1 MDSHAEAVDDIL
13 IDNLNFK
20 LKNSSKYVVDRCS
33 VSYFPSGSDTYSTSS
48 GSKVIKFVL
57 TGDQWLVPS
66 TVTIQLQISNTA
78 AAGLF
83 LRPVSGVWSFFCRI
97 RVLCQ
102 GQIVEYIDNFNR
114 IQEMFS
120 IFTSKHNRDNDDLT
134 NFGFRYD
141 DDANYYVHLTDLDA
155 TSFRSIHGQTNRIVL
170 FKPLL
175 GILDQEKYIPLRY
188 APLTFELELVGA
200 ATDCII
206 GQTAPFV
213 AADTSITWS
222 ITNPILKCDV
232 CTLDNA
238 VDNQIADHILSG
250 KPLPINYKT
259 YIGQYQTL
267 STTTLNAHVAI
278 ARAVSRL
285 NAIFIS
291 FNYGDSAATSTF
303 RTNNL
308 FLKDFNTFYHPMS
321 IGTAEVNA
329 AAYNSTL
336 VKRIPQDAF

>member
-1 MDSHAEAVDDIL
+1 MDSHTEAVDDIL

-20 LKNSSKYVVDRCS
+20 LKNSSKYVVDRRS

-66 TVTIQLQISNTA
+66 TVRIQLQINNTA
-78 AAGLF
+78 AAGLY
-83 LRPVSGVWSFFCRI
+83 LRPVSGVWSFFRRV

-102 GQIVEYIDNFNR
+102 GQIVEDIDNFNR

-141 DDANYYVHLTDLDA
+141 DEANYDVALADLDA
-155 TSFRSIHGQTNRIVL
+155 TSFRSIDGQADRVVL

-175 GILDQEKYIPLRY
+175 GILSQEKYIPLRY
-188 APLTFELELVGA
+188 APLTFELELVGT
-200 ATDCII
+200 ATDCI
-206 GQTAPFV
+206 
-213 AADTSITWS
+213 
-222 ITNPILKCDV
+222 
-232 CTLDNA
+232 TLDNA

-250 KPLPINYKT
+250 KPLPIYYKT
-259 YIGQYQTL
+259 YISQYQTL
-267 STTTLNAHVAI
+267 STTTLNANVAI

-291 FNYGDSAATSTF
+291 FNYGNSAAAAAF
-303 RTNNL
+303 RTNNV
-308 FLKDFNTFYHPMS
+308 F
-321 IGTAEVNA
+321 
-329 AAYNSTL
+329 
-336 VKRIPQDAF
+336 

>member
-1 MDSHAEAVDDIL
+1 
-13 IDNLNFK
+13 
-20 LKNSSKYVVDRCS
+20 
-33 VSYFPSGSDTYSTSS
+33 
-48 GSKVIKFVL
+48 
-57 TGDQWLVPS
+57 
-66 TVTIQLQISNTA
+66 
-78 AAGLF
+78 
-83 LRPVSGVWSFFCRI
+83 
-97 RVLCQ
+97 
-102 GQIVEYIDNFNR
+102 
-114 IQEMFS
+114 MFS

-141 DDANYYVHLTDLDA
+141 DDTYYDKVKSTLTA
-155 TSFRSIHGQTNRIVL
+155 ASFQSIDGQTNRTVL

-175 GILDQEKYIPLRY
+175 GILNQEKYIPLRY

-206 GQTAPFV
+206 GQSGVFTA
-213 AADTSITWS
+213 ANTSITWS

-232 CTLDNA
+232 CMLDNA

-259 YIGQYQTL
+259 FISQYQTL
-267 STTTLNAHVAI
+267 STTTLSANVAI

-291 FNYGDSAATSTF
+291 FNYGNTAATTAF
-303 RTNNL
+303 RTNNV

-321 IGTAEVNA
+321 VGTAEVNA
-329 AAYNSTL
+329 AAYDSTL
-336 VKRIPQDAF
+336 EVEYEISIGSKKFPEYNIRSQAEAYSQLEKTIKDIYLNDYNSMSIRPKEYISDKHIVGINTTKVWSTLGSGISTRNGDLLRIGCKAASSGAPTAPTEIHVVLVSDNIIEIKDSGVTVFG